1 MRATLLAV
9 IEGFHSAHSRALAA
23 IRFRNLWNPRLVR
36 FPLPFVDE
44 VPDLGHRRAEEDAQE
59 PVGCDLGPAL
69 GALQLK
75 QVGLEVQKAGSCASR
90 CC

>member
-9 IEGFHSAHSRALAA
+9 VEGFLSAHPRALAT

-44 VPDLGHRRAEEDAQE
+44 VPNLGHRRAEEDAQE

-75 QVGLEVQKAGSCASR
+75 RIGLKVQKAGSCASR
-90 CC
+90 CY